1 MNDPLELFPEPAGR
15 RRVAAQTPL
24 PERMRPRTL
33 DEFEGREAFLGPGSL
48 LGSAIESGTL
58 PSIIFWGPPGS
69 GKTTLARLLAKASG
83 VDFVAFSAVTSGV
96 KEVREVIE
104 RARVARRAH
113 GTATLLFVDEIHR
126 FNKAQQDAFL
136 PHVEDG
142 TIVLMGATTENPSF
156 EVNNALLS
164 RMKVIV
170 LPMLSEDSLRR
181 ILRRAVEDPA
191 RGLGGSGVMGSEATL
206 GLIASL
212 SGGDAR
218 IALQTLEITVGLS
231 RAAGRTEIT
240 PEDVREAAQRRA
252 LPYDRVGEEH
262 YNIISALHKC
272 IRGSDPD
279 AGLYWLARMLE
290 AGEDP
295 LYVARRLVRFASEDV
310 GLADPE
316 ALRLAVAVK
325 DTVHFLGMPEGNTAL
340 AQLVVY
346 LTLAP
351 KSNSIYLA
359 YGRAAQDAK
368 DKPPYPVP
376 LWIRNA
382 PTPLMKKLGY
392 GSGYEYAHEFEDA
405 IVAQRYLPEELGDVQ
420 YWKGVARGV
429 EKELVERLERI
440 RAAKAKLARGSRGR
454 GPEPRGRGPA
464 KGSEPGGDEPSPPD
478 RGDAPSS

>member
-1 MNDPLELFPEPAGR
+1 M
-15 RRVAAQTPL
+15 
-24 PERMRPRTL
+24 
-33 DEFEGREAFLGPGSL
+33 
-48 LGSAIESGTL
+48 LGSAVESGVL

-69 GKTTLARLLAKASG
+69 GKTTLARLLAAASG
-83 VDFVAFSAVTSGV
+83 ADFVAFSAVTSGV

-104 RARVARRAH
+104 RARTARRAT

-156 EVNNALLS
+156 EVNSALLS
-164 RMKVIV
+164 RMKVVV
-170 LPMLSEDSLRR
+170 LPMLQEDALVR
-181 ILRRAVEDPA
+181 IVSRAMEDKE
-191 RGLGGSGVMGSEATL
+191 RGLSGLGVGASRETL
-206 GLIASL
+206 ALIASI

-218 IALQTLEITVGLS
+218 IALQTLEIAVGLA
-231 RAAGRTEIT
+231 RRGKRKELTA
-240 PEDVREAAQRRA
+240 EDVREAAQRRA

-310 GLADPE
+310 GLADPD
-316 ALRLAVAVK
+316 ALRLAMAVR
-325 DTVHFLGMPEGNTAL
+325 DAVHFLGMPEGNTAL

-346 LTLAP
+346 LALAP
-351 KSNSIYLA
+351 KSNSIYTA
-359 YGRAAQDAK
+359 YLRAARDATE
-368 DKPPYPVP
+368 KPPYPVP

-382 PTPLMKKLGY
+382 PTRLMKDLGY
-392 GSGYEYAHEFEDA
+392 GEGYEYAHEFEDA
-405 IVAQRYLPEELGDVQ
+405 IVTQRYLPDELGDAR
-420 YWKGVARGV
+420 YWKGVARGA
-429 EKELVERLERI
+429 EKELAERLERI
-440 RAAKAKLARGSRGR
+440 RAAKAKRRAEEKRGR
-454 GPEPRGRGPA
+454 
-464 KGSEPGGDEPSPPD
+464 
-478 RGDAPSS
+478 

>member
-1 MNDPLELFPEPAGR
+1 
-15 RRVAAQTPL
+15 QTPL
-24 PERMRPRTL
+24 ADRMRPRSL
-33 DEFEGREAFLGPGSL
+33 DEFEGRETLVGPGSL
-48 LGSAIESGTL
+48 LGSAVESGVL
-58 PSIIFWGPPGS
+58 PSLIFWGPPGS

-83 VDFVAFSAVTSGV
+83 ADFVAFSAVTSGV

-104 RARVARRAH
+104 RARVARKAT

-142 TIVLMGATTENPSF
+142 TVVLVGATTENPSF

-170 LPMLSEDSLRR
+170 LPMLEPTALER
-181 ILRRAVEDPA
+181 ILRRAMGDRE
-191 RGLGGSGVMGSEATL
+191 RGLGSSGVEAADDVL
-206 GLIASL
+206 ELIASI

-218 IALQTLEITVGLS
+218 IALQTLEIAVGLA
-231 RAAGRTEIT
+231 RGGRRTALGAK
-240 PEDVREAAQRRA
+240 DVREAAQRRA

-310 GLADPE
+310 GLADPD
-316 ALRLAVAVK
+316 ALRLAMTVR

-346 LTLAP
+346 LALAP

-359 YGRAAQDAK
+359 YGRASQDAK
-368 DKPPYPVP
+368 EKPPYPVP

-382 PTPLMKKLGY
+382 PTKLMKGLGY
-392 GSGYEYAHEFEDA
+392 GKDYEYAHEYEDA
-405 IVAQRYLPEELGDVQ
+405 IVTQRYLPDELGDVS
-420 YWKGVARGV
+420 YWKGVARGA
-429 EKELVERLERI
+429 EKELAERLERI
-440 RAAKAKLARGSRGR
+440 KAEKAKRRAEEGKGGGR
-454 GPEPRGRGPA
+454 GKGGGPE
-464 KGSEPGGDEPSPPD
+464 KGSP
-478 RGDAPSS
+478 

>member
-1 MNDPLELFPEPAGR
+1 MGDSLDLFPEGAGSR
-15 RRVAAQTPL
+15 RAARTPL
-24 PERMRPRTL
+24 PDRMRPSTAE
-33 DEFEGREAFLGPGSL
+33 DFEGSASL
-48 LGSAIESGTL
+48 LAPGTLLGTALRAGTL
-58 PSIIFWGPPGS
+58 PSIILWGPPGT
-69 GKTTLARLLAKASG
+69 GKTTLARILAQASG
-83 VDFVAFSAVTSGV
+83 AEFKAFSAVTSGV

-104 RARVARRAH
+104 QARQRRRAT
-113 GTATLLFVDEIHR
+113 GTATMLFVDEIHR

-142 TIVLMGATTENPSF
+142 TVVLVGATTENPSF

-170 LPMLSEDSLRR
+170 LPQLDLGALER
-181 ILRRAVEDPA
+181 IVRRALADEEH
-191 RGLGGSGVMGSEATL
+191 GLGRSGVRASDDVVA
-206 GLIASL
+206 LIASI

-218 IALQTLEITVGLS
+218 AALQTLEI
-231 RAAGRTEIT
+231 AAGLASGAKRDTIT
-240 PEDVREAAQRRA
+240 AEDVREAAQRRA

-295 LYVARRLVRFASEDV
+295 LYVARRLIRFASEDV

-325 DTVHFLGMPEGNTAL
+325 DTVHFLGMPEANTAL

-346 LTLAP
+346 LSLAP
-351 KSNSIYLA
+351 KSNSIYRA
-359 YGRAAQDAK
+359 YQAAAADAME
-368 DKPPYPVP
+368 KPPYPVP

-382 PTPLMKKLGY
+382 PTPLMKQIGY
-392 GSGYEYAHEFEDA
+392 GRDYAYAHDYDDA
-405 IVAQRYLPEELGDVQ
+405 IVTQHYLPDEIKDAR
-420 YWKGVARGV
+420 YWRAVARGA
-429 EKELVERLERI
+429 EKELGERLERI
-440 RAAKAKLARGSRGR
+440 RAEKERRRS
-454 GPEPRGRGPA
+454 EE
-464 KGSEPGGDEPSPPD
+464 GSERARRGGVSKRDGGKHEGGKHEGGKHEGGPKP
-478 RGDAPSS
+478 

>member
-1 MNDPLELFPEPAGR
+1 MMSDPLELFPEPAGR
-15 RRVAAQTPL
+15 RRATAQTPL
-24 PERMRPRTL
+24 AERMRPVTL
-33 DEFEGREAFLGPGSL
+33 EEFEGREAFLGPGSL
-48 LGSAIESGTL
+48 LGSAIESGSL

-83 VDFVAFSAVTSGV
+83 ADFVAFSAVTSGV

-170 LPMLSEDSLRR
+170 LPMLTEDSLRH
-181 ILRRAVEDPA
+181 ILRRALEDSV
-191 RGLGGSGVMGSEATL
+191 RGLGGSGVTGPEATL
-206 GLIASL
+206 ALIASL

-218 IALQTLEITVGLS
+218 IALQTLEIAVGLS
-231 RAAGRTEIT
+231 RAAGRTEMM

-325 DTVHFLGMPEGNTAL
+325 DTVHFLGMPEANTAL

-346 LTLAP
+346 LALAP
-351 KSNSIYLA
+351 KSNSVYLA
-359 YGRAAQDAK
+359 YDRAARDAK

-420 YWKGVARGV
+420 YWKGVSRGL
-429 EKELVERLERI
+429 EKELMERLERI
-440 RAAKAKLARGSRGR
+440 RAAKARLARGEGKQHSGSD
-454 GPEPRGRGPA
+454 PE
-464 KGSEPGGDEPSPPD
+464 STPPK
-478 RGDAPSS
+478 

>member
-1 MNDPLELFPEPAGR
+1 MSDDAPLDLFPDRPGGR
-15 RRVAAQTPL
+15 RAAQTPL
-24 PERMRPRTL
+24 AERMRPRSL
-33 DEFEGREAFLGPGSL
+33 EEFEGREALLGPGSL
-48 LGSAIESGTL
+48 LGSSIESGVL
-58 PSIIFWGPPGS
+58 PSLIFWGPPGS

-83 VDFVAFSAVTSGV
+83 ADFVAFSAVTSGV

-104 RARVARRAH
+104 RARVARRAT

-170 LPMLSEDSLRR
+170 LPMLREDALVR
-181 ILRRAVEDPA
+181 ILRRAVGDVE
-191 RGLGGSGVMGSEATL
+191 RGLGSSGIGAAEATL
-206 GLIASL
+206 ALIASI

-218 IALQTLEITVGLS
+218 IALQTLEVAVGLA
-231 RAAGRTEIT
+231 RRGRRKEISA
-240 PEDVREAAQRRA
+240 EDVREAAQRRA

-316 ALRLAVAVK
+316 ALRLAIAVR

-346 LTLAP
+346 LALAP

-359 YGRAAQDAK
+359 YQRAARDATEK
-368 DKPPYPVP
+368 APYPVP

-382 PTPLMKKLGY
+382 PTKLMKDLGY
-392 GSGYEYAHEFEDA
+392 GEGYEYAHDYDDA
-405 IVAQRYLPEELGDVQ
+405 IVTQRYLPEELGDVT
-420 YWKGVARGV
+420 YWKGVARGF
-429 EKELVERLERI
+429 EKELLERLERI
-440 RAAKAKLARGSRGR
+440 KAEKAKRRGKDGR
-454 GPEPRGRGPA
+454 
-464 KGSEPGGDEPSPPD
+464 
-478 RGDAPSS
+478 

>member
-1 MNDPLELFPEPAGR
+1 MSDEKPLDLFPDRAGGR
-15 RRVAAQTPL
+15 RAAQTPL
-24 PERMRPRTL
+24 ADRVRPTTL
-33 DEFEGREAFLGPGSL
+33 EEFEGREAFLGPGSL
-48 LGSAIESGTL
+48 LGSALEAGVL

-69 GKTTLARLLAKASG
+69 GKTTLARLLARASG
-83 VDFVAFSAVTSGV
+83 ADFVAFSAVTSGV
-96 KEVREVIE
+96 KDVREVIE
-104 RARVARRAH
+104 RARASRRAT

-142 TIVLMGATTENPSF
+142 TVVLMGATTENPSF

-170 LPMLSEDSLRR
+170 LPMLETDALVR
-181 ILRRAVEDPA
+181 ILRRALQDGE
-191 RGLGGSGVMGSEATL
+191 RGLGRSGIGSTEETL
-206 GLIASL
+206 ILIASI

-218 IALQTLEITVGLS
+218 IALQTLEIAVGLAQ
-231 RAAGRTEIT
+231 RVKRKEIVA
-240 PEDVREAAQRRA
+240 EDVREAAQRRA

-310 GLADPE
+310 GLADPD
-316 ALRLAVAVK
+316 ALRLAMAVR
-325 DTVHFLGMPEGNTAL
+325 DAVHFLGMPEGNTAL

-346 LTLAP
+346 LALAP
-351 KSNSIYLA
+351 KSNSIYTA
-359 YGRAAQDAK
+359 YARASRDATE
-368 DKPPYPVP
+368 KPPYPVP

-382 PTPLMKKLGY
+382 PTKLMKDLGY
-392 GSGYEYAHEFEDA
+392 GEGYEYAHDYDDA
-405 IVAQRYLPEELGDVQ
+405 IVTQRYLPEELGDAR
-420 YWKGVARGV
+420 YWEGIPRGF
-429 EKELVERLERI
+429 EKTLLERLEEI
-440 RAAKAKLARGSRGR
+440 RAEKARRGR
-454 GPEPRGRGPA
+454 GKAESKEKR
-464 KGSEPGGDEPSPPD
+464 KGKE
-478 RGDAPSS
+478 

>member
-1 MNDPLELFPEPAGR
+1 VSETFDLFPEKPGGR
-15 RRVAAQTPL
+15 RRASAETPL
-24 PERMRPRTL
+24 AERMRPRTL
-33 DEFEGREAFLGPGSL
+33 SEFEGREALLGPGSL
-48 LGSAIESGTL
+48 LGASIQSGKL

-69 GKTTLARLLAKASG
+69 GKTTLARLLAGASG
-83 VDFVAFSAVTSGV
+83 ADFVAFSAVTSGV

-104 RARVARRAH
+104 RARVARRASN
-113 GTATLLFVDEIHR
+113 TATLLFVDEIHR

-170 LPMLSEDSLRR
+170 LPMLGDDALQR
-181 ILRRAVEDPA
+181 ILRRALDDPE
-191 RGLGGSGVMGSEATL
+191 RGLGGSGVTGSEDTL
-206 GLIASL
+206 ALIASI

-218 IALQTLEITVGLS
+218 IGLQTLDIAVGLA
-231 RAAGRTEIT
+231 RGAGRTQLA

-272 IRGSDPD
+272 LRGSDPD

-295 LYVARRLVRFASEDV
+295 MYVARRLVRFASEDV

-325 DTVHFLGMPEGNTAL
+325 DTVHFLGMPEANTAL

-346 LTLAP
+346 LALAP
-351 KSNSIYLA
+351 KSNSIYVA
-359 YGRAAQDAK
+359 YSRAAEDARE
-368 DKPPYPVP
+368 KPPYPVP

-392 GSGYEYAHEFEDA
+392 GAGYEYAHEFEDA
-405 IVAQRYLPEELGDVQ
+405 IVAQRYLPDELGDVR
-420 YWKGVARGV
+420 YWQGVGRGV
-429 EKELVERLERI
+429 EKELMERLERI
-440 RAAKAKLARGSRGR
+440 REAKAKVAKDGGSRGKEK
-454 GPEPRGRGPA
+454 GGSKGGATPA
-464 KGSEPGGDEPSPPD
+464 S
-478 RGDAPSS
+478 